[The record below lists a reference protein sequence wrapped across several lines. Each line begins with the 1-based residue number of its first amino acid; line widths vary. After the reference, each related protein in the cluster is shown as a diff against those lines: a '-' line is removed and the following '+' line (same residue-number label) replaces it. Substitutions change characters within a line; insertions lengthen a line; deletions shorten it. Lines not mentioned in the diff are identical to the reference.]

1 MSDKRPQGL
10 SVGFRVEID
19 QERLFE
25 SIPMLLSDLEELQDL
40 VSEWNQPEA
49 GEIVKRCHNRIV
61 DLIDVK

>member
-1 MSDKRPQGL
+1 
-10 SVGFRVEID
+10 
-19 QERLFE
+19 
-25 SIPMLLSDLEELQDL
+25 MLLSDLEELQDL